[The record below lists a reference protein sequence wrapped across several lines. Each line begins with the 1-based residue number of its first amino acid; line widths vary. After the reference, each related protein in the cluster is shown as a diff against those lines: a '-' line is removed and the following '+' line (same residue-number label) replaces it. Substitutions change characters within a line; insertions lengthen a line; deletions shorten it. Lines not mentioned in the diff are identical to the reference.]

1 MTALNSAES
10 TNVKHAIGI
19 FSNRQDAE
27 QALAELKKQGFPMH
41 KLSIITKSSDDDNSL
56 DSQSAQQPSMT
67 RAEGAKAGAIAGG
80 IGVGSL
86 ALIVGLASLLI
97 PGIGQVLAVESLV
110 TTFLGSGLAATAGGL
125 YGALQGWLV
134 PEEQARIYSDRLN
147 VGDYLIIMEAVEHEI
162 LSAEPV
168 FKKWGIR
175 TWRVYDAS

>member
-1 MTALNSAES
+1 MTSY
-10 TNVKHAIGI
+10 TMKRAIGT
-19 FSNRQDAE
+19 FSNRQNAE

-41 KLSIITKSSDDDNSL
+41 KLSMITKSSDDGNSL
-56 DSQSAQQPSMT
+56 DSQNVKQPSMT
-67 RAEGAKAGAIAGG
+67 RAEGAKTGAIAGG

-86 ALIVGLASLLI
+86 ALIMGLASLLI

-110 TTFLGSGLAATAGGL
+110 TTFLGSGMAATAGGL

-134 PEEQARIYSDRLN
+134 PEEQARIRNDRFN
-147 VGDYLIIMEAVEHEI
+147 TGDYLIIMEAIENEI

-168 FKKWGIR
+168 LKHWGIR